1 MADIFGTDASV
12 GGTFRGNKFSMTV
25 ANSGALAFEGAL
37 VQQLQLSY
45 QRQVTRFWALGTRAQ
60 YYIEGRTE
68 GQGQMSRI
76 VGPQGLIDELA
87 TKLADFCTVATRTVS
102 LSSTNDACNKI
113 VNNGVAA
120 GSLGGLSLTLQGVIA
135 NGITFGADANQFV
148 INSSI
153 SLMFAAMSKG
163 SPSSAQ

>member
-25 ANSGALAFEGAL
+25 ANAGDLAFEGAL

-102 LSSTNDACNKI
+102 LSSTNDSCNKI
-113 VNNGVAA
+113 VNNGVAGNA
-120 GSLGGLSLTLQGVIA
+120 LGGLSLTLQGVIA

-163 SPSSAQ
+163 SPPAAR

>member
-12 GGTFRGNKFSMTV
+12 GGTFRGNKFKMTI
-25 ANSGALAFEGAL
+25 ANQQELSFEGLL

-76 VGPQGLIDELA
+76 VGPQGLIDEMA
-87 TKLADFCTVATRTVS
+87 TVLADFCSVATRTVS
-102 LSSTNDACNKI
+102 LSSTGDDCNKI
-113 VNNGVAA
+113 ITNGTATA
-120 GSLGGLSLTLQGVIA
+120 TRGGLALTLGGIIA
-135 NGITFGADANQFV
+135 NGITFGADANQFI

-153 SLMFAAMSKG
+153 NLMFASMSKN
-163 SPSSAQ
+163 SPVRA